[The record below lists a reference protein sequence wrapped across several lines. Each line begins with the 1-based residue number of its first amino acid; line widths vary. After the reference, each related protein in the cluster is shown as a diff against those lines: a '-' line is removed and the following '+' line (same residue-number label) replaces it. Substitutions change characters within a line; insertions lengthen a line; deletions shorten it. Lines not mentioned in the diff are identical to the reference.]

1 MPDPR
6 IWPIVKSVDWSQVL
20 GGASAIIVPANVKRA
35 DCDITNVCDYWV
47 YLSRSDPAEVLAG
60 IPLAPWGGS
69 YHIGT
74 NNMWE
79 GDIWAISSNKQE
91 ESVVAISEGYR
102 PR

>member
-1 MPDPR
+1 M
-6 IWPIVKSVDWSQVL
+6 
-20 GGASAIIVPANVKRA
+20 
-35 DCDITNVCDYWV
+35 DITNVCDCWV
-47 YLSRSDPAEVLAG
+47 YLSRSDPAEALAG

-79 GDIWAISSNKQE
+79 GPIWAICVCD
-91 ESVVAISEGYR
+91 ESKIVIPGNYCTVAISEGSR

>member
-6 IWPIVKSVDWSQVL
+6 IWPIKKSVDWSQLVPF
-20 GGASAIIVPANVKRA
+20 ASGIIVEANTKRA
-35 DCDITNVCDYWV
+35 DLDITNVSDYWV
-47 YLSRSDPAEVLAG
+47 YLSRSDPAEELAG
-60 IPLAPWGGS
+60 IPLAPNGGT

-79 GDIWAISSNKQE
+79 GSIWALSANKQE
-91 ESVVAISEGYR
+91 ESWVAISEGYR